1 MISFYTSLLSRP
13 QASNGTLTTLCRDIP
28 NAESLVLN
36 DSQRL
41 FVSGREG
48 VYELLASPEGSC
60 TTQLVPLA
68 VPGVR
73 MPCMINGLAAHDNY
87 LYLACAYVH
96 QSEHPL
102 VKAVLDDV
110 NSVEQ
115 TAKGL
120 LQLYVAAFTFRV
132 ESWIVRCD
140 LRQTP
145 LAFTE
150 QVAHLPGD
158 VASAGQRPVSL
169 TDNILANG
177 IAIDAGGE
185 SIYVANSVPGVAAA
199 IYRVPANPASD
210 PRKAML
216 WCRPSGCRP
225 NGLEVQG
232 DTLYYTGDGTAA
244 AVLGSVP
251 IKGDGSAGTSQ
262 VLATSP
268 LHIFDDLAAVG
279 QGLVIAQFGDH
290 KGLGAGSVH
299 FVSKGGRRLGV
310 LKYQEISKPCAVAVA
325 TGAGQF
331 FAAGDLLIVDKHQG
345 RVLLFAPD
353 DPWRDWLLSGTS

>member
-73 MPCMINGLAAHDNY
+73 MPCMINGLAAHGDY
-87 LYLACAYVH
+87 LYLACAHVH

-102 VKAVLDDV
+102 VKALLDDV

-140 LRQTP
+140 LRRTP
-145 LAFTE
+145 LAFT
-150 QVAHLPGD
+150 QRVAHLPGD
-158 VASAGQRPVSL
+158 VVSAEQRTVSL

-177 IAIDAGGE
+177 IAVDSRGE

-199 IYRVPANPASD
+199 IYRVPADPAGNT
-210 PRKAML
+210 RKAML
-216 WCRPSGCRP
+216 WCRPAGCRP
-225 NGLEVQG
+225 NGLEVHG
-232 DTLYYTGDGTAA
+232 NTLYYTGDGTAA

-251 IKGDGSAGTSQ
+251 IKGDGSAGTAQ

-268 LHIFDDLAAVG
+268 LHIFDDLATVAEGFV
-279 QGLVIAQFGDH
+279 VAQFGDR
-290 KGLGAGSVH
+290 KGLGAGALH
-299 FVSKGGRRLGV
+299 FVSRGGRRLGV
-310 LKYQEISKPCAVAVA
+310 LNRQEISKPCAVAVA
-325 TGAGQF
+325 KGAGQF
-331 FAAGDLLIVDKHQG
+331 HAAGDLLIVDKHHG
-345 RVLLFAPD
+345 RVLVFAPD
-353 DPWRDWLLSGTS
+353 EPWRTWLLSPTA